1 MNTKCYYAITYP
13 DRTTKKIMLGNI
25 GSSANVRGGL
35 AENRFTRYMKNLYLC
50 FMGGISGQAE
60 IPVHL
65 LKLRE

>member
-1 MNTKCYYAITYP
+1 
-13 DRTTKKIMLGNI
+13 MLGNI

>member
-13 DRTTKKIMLGNI
+13 DRTTMKIMLGNI

-50 FMGGISGQAE
+50 LWAE
-60 IPVHL
+60 FRVKPKSRCIC
-65 LKLRE
+65 